1 MLSTAHRMLDGKV
14 VKKPS
19 VSGKTMVKH
28 YDLYEGMDDLEGE
41 MTYYRAV
48 HFNHPCSVW
57 TRESNKNYLYLYRL
71 FCELCDEYSH
81 RYGKI
86 HETDIKLR
94 SALWTL
100 PVNIPYKPFTEPPQ
114 AMPDYCKRKDVIDAY
129 RSYYINEKKRFA
141 KWTKRDIPKW
151 FEAA

>member
-1 MLSTAHRMLDGKV
+1 MIHRFSNLNSNLNQFKKTIIISFFVTIFTIGIFS
-14 VKKPS
+14 VKDY
-19 VSGKTMVKH
+19 GT
-28 YDLYEGMDDLEGE
+28 
-41 MTYYRAV
+41 T
-48 HFNHPCSVW
+48 N
-57 TRESNKNYLYLYRL
+57 
-71 FCELCDEYSH
+71 DEYTH

-114 AMPDYCKRKDVIDAY
+114 AMPDYCKRTDPIDAY
-129 RSYYINEKKRFA
+129 RTYYINEKKRFA
-141 KWTKRDIPKW
+141 KWTKRDVPKW